1 MSSEDKDNSTVG
13 ELLEAFDIIVYKILQ
28 RLKHEFNLKDKNNLD
43 VLFKP
48 HVNKRYLREYHFS
61 LYFREFIEMPFN
73 FK

>member
-48 HVNKRYLREYHFS
+48 HVNKRYL
-61 LYFREFIEMPFN
+61 
-73 FK
+73 